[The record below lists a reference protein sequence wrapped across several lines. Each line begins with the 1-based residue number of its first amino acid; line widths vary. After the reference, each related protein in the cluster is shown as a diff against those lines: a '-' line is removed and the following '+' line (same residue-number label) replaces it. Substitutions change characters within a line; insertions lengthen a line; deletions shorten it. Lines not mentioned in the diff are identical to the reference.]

1 MNTLEQAP
9 ATAASQHDQA
19 TPRLQPMR
27 ALRALK
33 QLREDPDDTAQV
45 FTIIEALSGRAP
57 LRVLARFRRDETGR
71 KLLRD
76 RPNLLSY
83 LSDRAALAALPHDSL
98 GRAYLAFLDR
108 EGITAEGLVGASV
121 EGRKIAL
128 HRDSDFAYL
137 RDRMRD
143 THDLWHTVTGYQG
156 DVIGETALL
165 GFNVA
170 QLRNP
175 GVATIVLAGLANLR
189 SLAASKLVARAFRD
203 GLRAAWL
210 PVQHW
215 EVMLPLP
222 LAQVRAS
229 LRIPPVPV
237 YTPLRTKPLASIG
250 QQTPVS
256 S

>member
-1 MNTLEQAP
+1 MNSAEDT
-9 ATAASQHDQA
+9 TARGFSQHDRP

-27 ALRALK
+27 ALRALN
-33 QLREDPDDTAQV
+33 QLRDNPDDTAQV

-57 LRVLARFRRDETGR
+57 LRVLARFRKDEAGR
-71 KLLRD
+71 ALLRD
-76 RPNLLSY
+76 RPNVLSY
-83 LSDRAALAALPHDSL
+83 LSDRAMLESLPRDSL

-121 EGRKIAL
+121 EGRRVVID
-128 HRDSDFAYL
+128 RESDFSYM

-189 SLAASKLVARAFRD
+189 SVDTTKVVVRAFRD

-210 PVQHW
+210 PPLHW

-222 LAQVRAS
+222 LAQVRAT
-229 LRIPPVPV
+229 LRIPPVPA
-237 YTPLRTKPLASIG
+237 YTPLRTKPLASRA
-250 QQTPVS
+250 QPPSVAS
-256 S
+256 